1 MKVVK
6 PKKPSPF
13 AMFIRG
19 VLGVFQWMTNR
30 HKENRLTKPTFEDKE
45 KFWRKEIREKLQ
57 AEKLQKEAKA
67 AAKLEKKQN
76 NKNHLKVA

>member
-6 PKKPSPF
+6 PKPSPF

-45 KFWRKEIREKLQ
+45 NFWRKEIREKLQ

-67 AAKLEKKQN
+67 AAKLAKKRMT
-76 NKNHLKVA
+76 KTKTT